1 MPWHFSSK
9 IFSPKF
15 FFFFFWQDKFAPLM
29 FQASTW
35 TKKLNVWALFST
47 KLEQKI
53 FQFHTM
59 IAWRSPQAKMSIHLK
74 GLHCSFFQFCS
85 WNLKLFKWIF
95 VCVNFQGLF
104 CSKLN
109 QTKFASKLLP
119 YLLQNNSVTTTWYN
133 TVLIIP
139 KFSVTGRLNLLEEFS
154 KQVTNFTSPAI
165 KI

>member
-1 MPWHFSSK
+1 MNKEIEMLGIIQHKTRTKNIPISYYDSMTQSSSK
-9 IFSPKF
+9 DVYSFERTT
-15 FFFFFWQDKFAPLM
+15 L
-29 FQASTW
+29 
-35 TKKLNVWALFST
+35 L
-47 KLEQKI
+47 QK
-53 FQFHTM
+53 
-59 IAWRSPQAKMSIHLK
+59 
-74 GLHCSFFQFCS
+74 CSFFQFCW

-109 QTKFASKLLP
+109 QTKFAPKLLP
-119 YLLQNNSVTTTWYN
+119 YLLQNNSVTTTWHN

-154 KQVTNFTSPAI
+154 KQVTNFTPPAI